1 MSVILTSPAYL
12 LAIPVLRRYG
22 RSRLVTGAVLAVG
35 FIAFVNLM
43 HFSQGWV
50 QFGYRFSNDAAPFA
64 LILVALGFERLSTR
78 YRWGMLGAMSL
89 VVAVACH
96 QPVGRHVESVA
107 RMVRRQRLA
116 ASLLVG
122 LIALVAASFA
132 LLPGVAFW
140 DTGEL
145 QSVAPL
151 MGTAHPTGFPTYV
164 LIGWLASVVLQ
175 PLGEPAFLMNL
186 FSAICVAVAAA
197 VTVDL
202 VRRLTGRLVLGIAA
216 GIGLAL
222 MPTAWAM
229 ATHAETHTLHLAFV
243 AILLWLLVAWDDRV
257 RGRDDDDSPTAA
269 TAS

>member
-1 MSVILTSPAYL
+1 
-12 LAIPVLRRYG
+12 
-22 RSRLVTGAVLAVG
+22 
-35 FIAFVNLM
+35 
-43 HFSQGWV
+43 
-50 QFGYRFSNDAAPFA
+50 
-64 LILVALGFERLSTR
+64 
-78 YRWGMLGAMSL
+78 
-89 VVAVACH
+89 
-96 QPVGRHVESVA
+96 
-107 RMVRRQRLA
+107 MVRRERLA

-122 LIALVAASFA
+122 LIALVAASFT

-164 LIGWLASVVLQ
+164 LVGWLASVVLQ

-186 FSAICVAVAAA
+186 LSAICVAVAAA

-222 MPTAWAM
+222 TPTAWAM
-229 ATHAETHTLHLAFV
+229 ATHAEIFRMSLFWATLICA
-243 AILLWLLVAWDDRV
+243 R
-257 RGRDDDDSPTAA
+257 
-269 TAS
+269 